1 MGLLNKLKGELID
14 IVEWLDPS
22 NDTLVFRFR
31 REHDDNEIKN
41 GAKLV
46 CRESQACVFV
56 NEGKLADV
64 FQPGT
69 YSLQTSNLPILSTL
83 KGWKYGF
90 NSPFKAEVYFVNTKN
105 FTDLKWGTPNPIMM
119 RDADFGIVRIRAFG
133 SYTMKVKDPAKFV
146 KEISGT
152 NPQFTTEGITEQLK
166 NVIITRF
173 TDFLGESKIPV
184 LDLAAKYDEI
194 SKEVTTKIAPE
205 FEEYGIEITKFLV
218 GNISLPPEV
227 EEAMDKRT
235 SMGVIGNLGAYSQ
248 YQAANSMEA
257 AAKNPGGMAGAG
269 VGMGM
274 GFAMANQMGNMYQPT
289 QFNPQNPQNQ
299 GGAMPPPPPVVQ
311 FYAMVNGAQ
320 AGPFNEQTLAQM
332 IQAGSVT
339 KTTMVWKQGMPQW
352 TQAGQVP
359 EMANLFNQM
368 PPPPP
373 PPPPAS

>member
-1 MGLLNKLKGELID
+1 MGLFNKLKGELID

-41 GAKLV
+41 GAKLI

-69 YSLQTSNLPILSTL
+69 YSLTTSNLPILSTL

-119 RDADFGIVRIRAFG
+119 RDLDFGIVRIRAFG
-133 SYTMKVKDPAKFV
+133 SYTMRVKDPAKFV

-152 NPQFTTEGITEQLK
+152 NPHFTTDGITEQLK

-194 SKEVTTKIAPE
+194 SKEVTAKITPE

-235 SMGVIGNLGAYSQ
+235 SMGVIGNLGAYAQ

-257 AAKNPGGMAGAG
+257 AANNPGGMAGAG

-274 GFAMANQMGNMYQPT
+274 GFAMANQMGNMYQQN

-299 GGAMPPPPPVVQ
+299 GGAMPPPPPVIQ
-311 FYAMVNGAQ
+311 FYAMVNGQQ
-320 AGPFNEQTLAQM
+320 AGPFNEQTLMQM
-332 IQAGSVT
+332 VQNKSIT
-339 KTTMVWKQGMPQW
+339 KETLVWKQGMPQW

-373 PPPPAS
+373 PPAS

>member
-1 MGLLNKLKGELID
+1 MGLFNKLKGELID

-69 YSLQTSNLPILSTL
+69 YTLSTSNLPILSTL

-133 SYTMKVKDPAKFV
+133 SYTMRIKDPAKFV

-152 NPQFTTEGITEQLK
+152 NPHFTTDGITEQLK

-194 SKEVTTKIAPE
+194 SKEVTTKITPE

-235 SMGVIGNLGAYSQ
+235 SMGVIGNLGAYAQ

-257 AAKNPGGMAGAG
+257 AANNPGGMAGAG

-299 GGAMPPPPPVVQ
+299 GGAMPPPPPSIQ
-311 FYAMVNGAQ
+311 IFAMVNGQQ
-320 AGPFNEQTLAQM
+320 AGPFNEQTLMQM
-332 IQAGSVT
+332 IQSGSVN
-339 KTTMVWKQGMPQW
+339 KETMVWKQGMPQW
-352 TQAGQVP
+352 IQAGQVP

-373 PPPPAS
+373 PPPPIS

>member
-41 GAKLV
+41 GAKLI
-46 CRESQACVFV
+46 CRESQTCVFI

-64 FQPGT
+64 FPPGT
-69 YSLQTSNLPILSTL
+69 YSLSTSNLQILSTL

-90 NSPFKAEVYFVNTKN
+90 NSPFKAEIYFVSTKN

-119 RDADFGIVRIRAFG
+119 RDTDFGIVRIRAFG
-133 SYTMKVKDPAKFV
+133 NYTMRIKDPAKFV

-152 NPQFTTEGITEQLK
+152 NPHFTTEGITEQLK
-166 NVIITRF
+166 NIIIPRF
-173 TDFLGESKIPV
+173 TDYLGESKIPG
-184 LDLAAKYDEI
+184 LDLAAKYDDI
-194 SKEVTTKIAPE
+194 SKAVTEKNVSE
-205 FEEYGIEITKFLV
+205 FEEYGIEITKVLV

-235 SMGVIGNLGAYSQ
+235 SMGVIGNLGAYAQ

-257 AAKNPGGMAGAG
+257 AANNPGGMAGAG

-274 GFAMANQMGNMYQPT
+274 GFAIANQMGNMYQQT
-289 QFNPQNPQNQ
+289 QFNPQNPT
-299 GGAMPPPPPVVQ
+299 GAMPPPPPVIQ
-311 FYAMVNGAQ
+311 FYAMINNQ
-320 AGPFNEQTLAQM
+320 QSGPFNEQTIVQM
-332 IQAGSVT
+332 VQSGSIT
-339 KTTMVWKQGMPQW
+339 KDTLVWKQGMPQW
-352 TQAGQVP
+352 LQAGQVP
-359 EMANLFNQM
+359 EMANFFNQV